1 MVLIPP
7 AKSVFMP
14 LGLIVAASAAD
25 AGTQINPFG
34 SRTTMLVIT
43 NKEIEEI
50 TIKLL
55 KIGKG
60 CC

>member
-1 MVLIPP
+1 M
-7 AKSVFMP
+7 FMP
-14 LGLIVAASAAD
+14 LGLTVAASAAD
-25 AGTQINPFG
+25 AGTQINLFG